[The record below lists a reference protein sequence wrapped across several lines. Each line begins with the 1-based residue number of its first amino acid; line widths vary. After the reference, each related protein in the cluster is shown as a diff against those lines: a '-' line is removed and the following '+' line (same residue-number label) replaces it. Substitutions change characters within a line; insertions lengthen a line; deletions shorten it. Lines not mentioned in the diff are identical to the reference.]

1 MYTKQCA
8 SIHLSV
14 IHSFIPVQGVVH
26 TITGY
31 MLYTSLTFKYV
42 FDYHHDDVYWCTAD
56 IGWITGHSYITYG
69 PLANG
74 ATSVLVRNIMQNIYL
89 HKLGN
94 WTCNI
99 QHSVYCHFQ
108 IYKVDLISDERVW
121 MRVMWCSL
129 KVCRCI
135 LMWPDCGRSL
145 RSTESLS
152 STPHPLL

>member
-1 MYTKQCA
+1 MQCT
-8 SIHLSV
+8 LS
-14 IHSFIPVQGVVH
+14 
-26 TITGY
+26 
-31 MLYTSLTFKYV
+31 
-42 FDYHHDDVYWCTAD
+42 
-56 IGWITGHSYITYG
+56 
-69 PLANG
+69 
-74 ATSVLVRNIMQNIYL
+74 SVLVFIFQWFIPSFLYRGSFTPSLAICSIHHWPSNMCLIITMMMFTGAQQTWLDNWSLL
-89 HKLGN
+89 HHVRPVSQRRHQRAGKKYN
-94 WTCNI
+94 AEYTCKTCNI

-108 IYKVDLISDERVW
+108 IYNVDLISDERVW

>member
-8 SIHLSV
+8 SIHPFSDSFL
-14 IHSFIPVQGVVH
+14 HSC
-26 TITGY
+26 TGGRSHRHW
-31 MLYTSLTFKYV
+31 LYAL
-42 FDYHHDDVYWCTAD
+42 
-56 IGWITGHSYITYG
+56 YITDLQICVWLSPWWCLLVHSRHRLDNWSLLHHVRPVSQRRHQRAGKKYNAEYL
-69 PLANG
+69 LA
-74 ATSVLVRNIMQNIYL
+74 Q
-89 HKLGN
+89 
-94 WTCNI
+94 TCNI